1 MKIAV
6 TAKGDS
12 LSSEMDERFGRCA
25 YFIIVDTDN
34 PDGFQ
39 AIKNDAAEAGGGAGV
54 RAAQTV
60 IDTGAEAVVSGNFGP
75 KAFDALSAADMKL
88 YAVSAP
94 TVRDAVDLFRA
105 NKARPL
111 ESATAAAH
119 AGLRRI

>member
-12 LSSEMDERFGRCA
+12 LASEMDERFGRCA

-34 PDGFQ
+34 PDGFE
-39 AIKNDAAEAGGGAGV
+39 AIVNDAATAGGGAGI

-60 IDTGAEAVVSGNFGP
+60 IDAGAEAVVSGNFGP
-75 KAFDALSAADMKL
+75 KAFDALSAAGVKL
-88 YAVSAP
+88 YAVSER
-94 TVRDAVDLFRA
+94 TVREAVGAFQKDE
-105 NKARPL
+105 ARPL
-111 ESATAAAH
+111 LTATAAAH